1 MGAAHHVHGH
11 ADRLR
16 RGVKDRAGG
25 SRGARHRVV
34 ERRVGDRP
42 HHFRQCAAGD
52 QGRQDHHRADPEG
65 SRQPRHGRDQSDR
78 HRLHGLRGFPRGPP
92 RLHGKAQATVSRTVM
107 VIMHKP
113 VDASGNAP
121 LPTQAA
127 PLPLSRFKVID
138 LTLAR
143 AGPSCVRT
151 LADWRVDVIPVQPPP
166 GDDEIGE
173 LVGRRD
179 GSDFQN
185 LHRNK
190 RAITLNL
197 KTDEGREILMRLA
210 EQADVVVENMR
221 PGVTKRLGVDFESV
235 KKRNPRIV
243 YGSISGFG
251 QYGPYTSRPSIDQIA
266 QGMSGIMSVTG
277 LPGQGPVRVGVAV
290 TDIMAGA
297 FLAQGVLI
305 ALLDREVSGEGRWVQ
320 TSLIE
325 AGLTL
330 LDFQATRWT
339 MDKKVPPQEGNYH
352 PTNVPMGLYPTADGF
367 LTLAATS
374 NKNFQ
379 TLCKLIDREN
389 AAADPR
395 FASAA
400 LRGRNKEALNEL
412 IAGALRGKTSRE
424 WFEILVEAGLL
435 CR

>member
-1 MGAAHHVHGH
+1 
-11 ADRLR
+11 
-16 RGVKDRAGG
+16 
-25 SRGARHRVV
+25 
-34 ERRVGDRP
+34 
-42 HHFRQCAAGD
+42 
-52 QGRQDHHRADPEG
+52 
-65 SRQPRHGRDQSDR
+65 
-78 HRLHGLRGFPRGPP
+78 
-92 RLHGKAQATVSRTVM
+92 
-107 VIMHKP
+107 MHKP
-113 VDASGNAP
+113 VEASVRVTP
-121 LPTQAA
+121 ESQASR
-127 PLPLSRFKVID
+127 LPLSRFKVID

-151 LADWRVDVIPVQPPP
+151 LADWGADVIRVEPPP
-166 GDDEIGE
+166 EDGEAGE

-197 KTDEGREILMRLA
+197 KNEEARDILLRLV

-221 PGVTKRLGVDFESV
+221 PGVTKRLGVDYESV
-235 KKRNPRIV
+235 RKRNPRIV

-277 LPGQGPVRVGVAV
+277 IPGQGPVRVGVAV

-297 FLAQGVLI
+297 FLAQGILI
-305 ALLDREVSGEGRWVQ
+305 ALLDREVSGQGRWVQ

-339 MDKKVPPQEGNYH
+339 MDKKIPPQEGNNH
-352 PTNVPMGLYPTADGF
+352 PTNTPMGCFPTADGH
-367 LTLAATS
+367 LNVAATS

-379 TLCKLIDREN
+379 IFCKLIDRQDM
-389 AAADPR
+389 AADPR
-395 FASAA
+395 FGSTALRRQNKQAMNEIIAAA
-400 LRGRNKEALNEL
+400 LQARTTG
-412 IAGALRGKTSRE
+412 E
-424 WFEILVEAGLL
+424 WFELLVAAGLPCGPVYNIKQAFADPQVEALRIRRPVTHPRLGELDL
-435 CR
+435 VAQPCEITGFDREIRTATPDLGEHTNEILGSLGYSAEEIEKLKVARAI

>member
-1 MGAAHHVHGH
+1 
-11 ADRLR
+11 
-16 RGVKDRAGG
+16 
-25 SRGARHRVV
+25 
-34 ERRVGDRP
+34 
-42 HHFRQCAAGD
+42 
-52 QGRQDHHRADPEG
+52 
-65 SRQPRHGRDQSDR
+65 
-78 HRLHGLRGFPRGPP
+78 
-92 RLHGKAQATVSRTVM
+92 
-107 VIMHKP
+107 MHSP
-113 VDASGNAP
+113 VNAP
-121 LPTQAA
+121 GTTAPQSQSS

-151 LADWRVDVIPVQPPP
+151 LADWGAEVIRVEPPP
-166 GDDEIGE
+166 SEGEADE
-173 LVGRRD
+173 LSGRRD

-210 EQADVVVENMR
+210 EQADVVIENMR

-235 KKRNPRIV
+235 RKRNPRIV

-297 FLAQGVLI
+297 FLAQGVLV
-305 ALLDREVSGEGRWVQ
+305 ALLDREVSGQGRWVQ

-339 MDKKVPPQEGNYH
+339 MDKKIPPQEGNNH
-352 PTNVPMGLYPTADGF
+352 PTNAPMGTFPTSDGF
-367 LTLAATS
+367 INIAATS

-379 TLCKLIDREN
+379 IFCKLIDREN
-389 AAADPR
+389 MATDPR
-395 FASAA
+395 FASTAS
-400 LRGRNKEALNEL
+400 RRQNKEAMNAM
-412 IAGALRGKTSRE
+412 IADALRAKTTSE
-424 WFEILVEAGLL
+424 WFELIVAAALPCGPVYNIKEAFADPQVEALRLKRSVTHPRLGEIDLVAQPCEITGFDREIRTATPDL
-435 CR
+435 GEHNDEILGSLGYGTDEIAKLKAARVI

>member
-1 MGAAHHVHGH
+1 
-11 ADRLR
+11 
-16 RGVKDRAGG
+16 
-25 SRGARHRVV
+25 
-34 ERRVGDRP
+34 
-42 HHFRQCAAGD
+42 
-52 QGRQDHHRADPEG
+52 
-65 SRQPRHGRDQSDR
+65 
-78 HRLHGLRGFPRGPP
+78 
-92 RLHGKAQATVSRTVM
+92 
-107 VIMHKP
+107 MHKP
-113 VDASGNAP
+113 VETSAWE
-121 LPTQAA
+121 AA
-127 PLPLSRFKVID
+127 QRQPSLPLSRFKVID

-151 LADWRVDVIPVQPPP
+151 LADWGADVIRVEPPP
-166 GDDEIGE
+166 EEGEAGE

-197 KTDEGREILMRLA
+197 KSEEGREILLRLA
-210 EQADVVVENMR
+210 EQADVIVENMR

-235 KKRNPRIV
+235 RKRNPRIV

-251 QYGPYTSRPSIDQIA
+251 QYGPYGSRPSVDQIA

-277 LPGQGPVRVGVAV
+277 IPGQGPVRVGVAV

-305 ALLDREVSGEGRWVQ
+305 ALLDREVSGQGRWVQ

-339 MDKKVPPQEGNYH
+339 MDKKIPPQEGNNH
-352 PTNVPMGLYPTADGF
+352 PTNTPMGCFRTADGHINIV
-367 LTLAATS
+367 ATS

-379 TLCKLIDREN
+379 IFCKLIDRETM
-389 AAADPR
+389 ATDPR
-395 FASAA
+395 FASIAS
-400 LRGRNKEALNEL
+400 RRQNKEAMNQM
-412 IAGALRGKTSRE
+412 IADALQAKTTAE
-424 WFEILVEAGLL
+424 WFELIVAAELPCGPVYNIKQAFADPQVEALRLKRSVTHPRLGELDL
-435 CR
+435 VAQPCQITGFDREIRTATPDLGEHNHEILASLGYSTEEIEQLKAARVI

>member
-1 MGAAHHVHGH
+1 MHEPVETS
-11 ADRLR
+11 LQ
-16 RGVKDRAGG
+16 VTPQSQP
-25 SRGARHRVV
+25 SR
-34 ERRVGDRP
+34 
-42 HHFRQCAAGD
+42 
-52 QGRQDHHRADPEG
+52 
-65 SRQPRHGRDQSDR
+65 
-78 HRLHGLRGFPRGPP
+78 
-92 RLHGKAQATVSRTVM
+92 
-107 VIMHKP
+107 
-113 VDASGNAP
+113 
-121 LPTQAA
+121 
-127 PLPLSRFKVID
+127 LPLSRFKVID

-151 LADWRVDVIPVQPPP
+151 LADWGADVIRVEPPP
-166 GDDEIGE
+166 EEGEAGE

-197 KTDEGREILMRLA
+197 KHEEGREILMRLA

-221 PGVTKRLGVDFESV
+221 PGVTRRLGVDYEAV

-277 LPGQGPVRVGVAV
+277 IPGQGPVRVGVAV

-297 FLAQGVLI
+297 FLAQGILI
-305 ALLDREVSGEGRWVQ
+305 ALLDREVSGQGRWVQ

-367 LTLAATS
+367 LNLAATS
-374 NKNFQ
+374 NKNFKMF
-379 TLCKLIDREN
+379 CKLIDREK
-389 AAADPR
+389 AASDPR
-395 FASAA
+395 FASAG
-400 LRGRNKEALNEL
+400 LRARNKEALNEL
-412 IAGALRGKTSRE
+412 IATALRAKTSRE
-424 WFEILVEAGLL
+424 WFEMMVEAGLPCGPVYNIRDAFADPQVQTL
-435 CR
+435 RIERPVTHPRLGEINLIAQPCEITGFDREIRNPTPDLGEHNDEILQSLGYDGEAIAEMKAKRVI

>member
-1 MGAAHHVHGH
+1 M
-11 ADRLR
+11 
-16 RGVKDRAGG
+16 
-25 SRGARHRVV
+25 HR
-34 ERRVGDRP
+34 
-42 HHFRQCAAGD
+42 
-52 QGRQDHHRADPEG
+52 
-65 SRQPRHGRDQSDR
+65 
-78 HRLHGLRGFPRGPP
+78 
-92 RLHGKAQATVSRTVM
+92 
-107 VIMHKP
+107 P
-113 VDASGNAP
+113 VDAPVTTTPPA
-121 LPTQAA
+121 QAA
-127 PLPLSRFKVID
+127 RLPLSRFKVID

-151 LADWRVDVIPVQPPP
+151 LADWGADVIRVEPPP
-166 GDDEIGE
+166 GDDEISE

-197 KTDEGREILMRLA
+197 KTSEGREILMRLA

-221 PGVTKRLGVDFESV
+221 PGVTRRLGVDFEAV

-251 QYGPYTSRPSIDQIA
+251 QYGPYTERPSIDQIA

-297 FLAQGVLI
+297 FLAQGILI

-325 AGLTL
+325 AGITL

-339 MDKKVPPQEGNYH
+339 MDKKVPPQEGNNH
-352 PTNVPMGLYPTADGF
+352 PTNTPMGLFPTADGF
-367 LTLAATS
+367 LNLAATS

-379 TLCKLIDREN
+379 KFCGIIDREKM
-389 AAADPR
+389 ATDPR
-395 FASAA
+395 FASSG
-400 LRGRNKEALNEL
+400 LRGRNKAALNEL
-412 IAGALRGKTSRE
+412 IATALRAKSTRE
-424 WFEILVEAGLL
+424 WFELLVEAGLPCGPVYSIKDTFADPQVEAL
-435 CR
+435 RIKRPVTHPRLGEINLVAQPCEITGFDREIRTATPDLGEHNDEVLGSLGYGPDEIEKLKAARVI

>member
-1 MGAAHHVHGH
+1 M
-11 ADRLR
+11 
-16 RGVKDRAGG
+16 
-25 SRGARHRVV
+25 HRPV
-34 ERRVGDRP
+34 E
-42 HHFRQCAAGD
+42 
-52 QGRQDHHRADPEG
+52 
-65 SRQPRHGRDQSDR
+65 
-78 HRLHGLRGFPRGPP
+78 
-92 RLHGKAQATVSRTVM
+92 T
-107 VIMHKP
+107 
-113 VDASGNAP
+113 SGITSP
-121 LPTQAA
+121 QTQAA
-127 PLPLSRFKVID
+127 RLPLSRFKVID

-151 LADWRVDVIPVQPPP
+151 LADWGADVIRVEPPP

-190 RAITLNL
+190 RAVTLNL

-210 EQADVVVENMR
+210 EAADVVVENMR
-221 PGVTKRLGVDFESV
+221 PGVTRRLGVDFESV

-251 QYGPYTSRPSIDQIA
+251 QYGPYAERPSIDQIA

-277 LPGQGPVRVGVAV
+277 IPGQGPLRVGVAV

-297 FLAQGVLI
+297 FLAQGILI

-325 AGLTL
+325 AGITL

-339 MDKKVPPQEGNYH
+339 MDKKVPPQEGNNH
-352 PTNVPMGLYPTADGF
+352 PTNTPMGLFATADGY
-367 LTLAATS
+367 LNLAATS

-379 TLCKLIDREN
+379 KFCGIIDREKM
-389 AAADPR
+389 AIDPR
-395 FASAA
+395 FASGA
-400 LRGRNKEALNEL
+400 LRGRNKQALNEL
-412 IAGALRGKTSRE
+412 IATALRTKTTRE
-424 WFEILVEAGLL
+424 WFERMVEAGLPCGPVYSIKETFADPQVEAL
-435 CR
+435 RIKRSVTHPRLGEIDLVAQPCEITGFDRKIRTATPDLGEHNDEVLGSLGYGAEEIERLKAAGVI

>member
-1 MGAAHHVHGH
+1 
-11 ADRLR
+11 
-16 RGVKDRAGG
+16 
-25 SRGARHRVV
+25 
-34 ERRVGDRP
+34 
-42 HHFRQCAAGD
+42 
-52 QGRQDHHRADPEG
+52 
-65 SRQPRHGRDQSDR
+65 
-78 HRLHGLRGFPRGPP
+78 
-92 RLHGKAQATVSRTVM
+92 
-107 VIMHKP
+107 MHKP
-113 VDASGNAP
+113 VETSVHV
-121 LPTQAA
+121 AA
-127 PLPLSRFKVID
+127 QSPPSRLPLSRFKVID

-151 LADWRVDVIPVQPPP
+151 LADWGADVIRVEPPP
-166 GDDEIGE
+166 EDGDAGE

-210 EQADVVVENMR
+210 EKADVVIENMR

-235 KKRNPRIV
+235 KARNPRIV

-266 QGMSGIMSVTG
+266 QGMTGIMSVTG

-325 AGLTL
+325 AGITL

-339 MDKKVPPQEGNYH
+339 MDKKVPSQEGNYH
-352 PTNVPMGLYPTADGF
+352 PTNTPMGLYPTADGF
-367 LTLAATS
+367 LNLAATS

-379 TLCKLIDREN
+379 KFCKLIDREKM
-389 AAADPR
+389 ARDPPANGSNCWWKQAFPAGR
-395 FASAA
+395 STTSGMPSPIHRCSNCASSD
-400 LRGRNKEALNEL
+400 R
-412 IAGALRGKTSRE
+412 
-424 WFEILVEAGLL
+424 
-435 CR
+435 

>member
-1 MGAAHHVHGH
+1 
-11 ADRLR
+11 
-16 RGVKDRAGG
+16 
-25 SRGARHRVV
+25 
-34 ERRVGDRP
+34 
-42 HHFRQCAAGD
+42 
-52 QGRQDHHRADPEG
+52 
-65 SRQPRHGRDQSDR
+65 
-78 HRLHGLRGFPRGPP
+78 
-92 RLHGKAQATVSRTVM
+92 
-107 VIMHKP
+107 MHKP
-113 VDASGNAP
+113 VEASVRVTPEG
-121 LPTQAA
+121 QASR
-127 PLPLSRFKVID
+127 LPLSRFKVID

-151 LADWRVDVIPVQPPP
+151 LADWGADVIRVEPPP
-166 GDDEIGE
+166 EDGEAGE

-197 KTDEGREILMRLA
+197 KNEEARDILLRLV

-221 PGVTKRLGVDFESV
+221 PGVTKRLGVDYESV
-235 KKRNPRIV
+235 RKRNPRIV

-277 LPGQGPVRVGVAV
+277 IPGQGPVRVGVAV

-297 FLAQGVLI
+297 FLAQGILI
-305 ALLDREVSGEGRWVQ
+305 ALLDREVSGQGRWVQ

-339 MDKKVPPQEGNYH
+339 MDKKIPPQEGNNH
-352 PTNVPMGLYPTADGF
+352 PTNTPMGCFPTADGH
-367 LTLAATS
+367 LNVAATS

-379 TLCKLIDREN
+379 IFCKLIDRQDM
-389 AAADPR
+389 AADPR
-395 FASAA
+395 FVSTALRRQNKQAMNEIIAAA
-400 LRGRNKEALNEL
+400 LQARTTG
-412 IAGALRGKTSRE
+412 E
-424 WFEILVEAGLL
+424 WFELLVAAGLPCGPVYNIKQAFADPQVEALRIRRPVTHPRLGELDLVAQPCEITGFDREIRTATPDLGEHTNEILGLL
-435 CR
+435 GYSAEEIEKLKAARAI